1 MKGVRVENDNSNSIS
16 LSRVWTDFW
25 IQNSRFFPDFFQNN
39 NFFFQTHS
47 YQNKLAIETLKKEQ
61 EQSFINDAL
70 PTYRWDWIWLDQKE
84 KTFTCKSTCCSFRKN
99 FLPFFPD
106 FISVFQT
113 SSRSGKLLDKFQD
126 FFKNSRLCTD
136 PVFLPLKSIWKSILL
151 TAISLEDMN
160 SSIIIEVYLSS
171 NYNICR
177 L

>member
-99 FLPFFPD
+99 FLPFF
-106 FISVFQT
+106 QT
-113 SSRSGKLLDKFQD
+113 LSLF
-126 FFKNSRLCTD
+126 SRLF
-136 PVFLPLKSIWKSILL
+136 PG
-151 TAISLEDMN
+151 LENCWTNFKTFSRIQD
-160 SSIIIEVYLSS
+160 SVQTLSFFH
-171 NYNICR
+171 
-177 L
+177 